1 MFRNFLKIATRN
13 LLKRKGF
20 TALNVI
26 GLSLAIAVSL
36 LLFTTVL
43 QQFSFDHF
51 HKNLD
56 NLYVLYWQ
64 NNRPEGVEK
73 SSGMPMVLA
82 PTLKDEFPEITE
94 VVRVQDNGGDVEYN
108 GKIFHYGVDL
118 VDTGYFKMFT
128 FPIIE
133 GNVNNPLP
141 NINSIAIDEAAA
153 KAIFGEDD
161 PIGKTINWQAGGQS
175 KPMTIT
181 AIMQKVPATSSLSF
195 NLLARIENANSYN
208 DPNWGNH
215 NHGVYIQLPP
225 SIKPAQFE
233 ERLRPFVRKHVAEE
247 IEMMKNNGFIADAQ
261 GDVST
266 LKLYPL
272 KEWHFASGLN
282 SRGLK
287 KILPIGLFIVGLFVL
302 AIASINFVNLTIG
315 TSIVRS
321 LEVSVRKV
329 MGADR
334 KQVLLQFWGEAL
346 MIVLLAS
353 AIALMLV
360 QWFLSDFNA
369 LLQSDVH
376 INSPFLLAA
385 LAGVLLLVGLVAGGY
400 PALVLSRFQAAEV
413 LKRNTKMKTSGT
425 VRNLL
430 VTVQFVIS
438 ITLIACTMV
447 VLQQFDYL
455 RNKPLGYNKNQV
467 VSIPIG
473 HTIEGQKAL
482 SLMRNELSGQPGV
495 LSVTGAGRNLGQGK
509 DGSITTSIIG
519 WDQKGKTLMSY
530 WLNVDYDYIE
540 TLDMELLEGRSFD
553 RTHPADT
560 SKPQLIVN
568 EAFVKQMSDST
579 SAIGQLM
586 ETEPKSEIIGVVKDF
601 HFNPLNEAIEP
612 ASLVLGSQFSLGY
625 IFVKIA
631 PENTPRTLSLLEEK
645 WKKIAPQSEWQ
656 GTFLDEN
663 TQRQYK
669 EEQTLSQIFAAAG
682 GLTILLSC
690 LGLFGIAVLTIVQ
703 RTKEIGIRKV
713 LGATTGG
720 LVGLLAK
727 DFLKLVAIAAVF
739 AIPLAWL
746 AMREWLQNYYY
757 RVELHWWVFAAA
769 GVVAIAVAFLTVSV
783 QSVRAAL
790 SNPVEA
796 LRAE

>member
-1 MFRNFLKIATRN
+1 MFQNFLKIALRN
-13 LLKRKGF
+13 LRKRKGF
-20 TALNVI
+20 TALNVF

-43 QQFSFDHF
+43 QQFSYDHF

-56 NLYVLYWQ
+56 ELYVLYWQ

-73 SSGMPMVLA
+73 SGGMPMVLV
-82 PTLKDEFPEITE
+82 PTLKEEFPDITDA
-94 VVRVQDNGGDVEYN
+94 VRIQDNGGDIEYN
-108 GKIFHYGVDL
+108 GKIFRFGIDL
-118 VDTGYFKMFT
+118 VDTGFFKMFS
-128 FPIIE
+128 FPLME
-133 GNVNNPLP
+133 GNAEDPLP
-141 NINSIAIDEAAA
+141 NINSVAIDEESA
-153 KAIFGEDD
+153 KVIFGEDD
-161 PIGKTINWQAGGQS
+161 PIGKTLNWQTGGEQ
-175 KPMTIT
+175 KPLTVT
-181 AIMQKVPATSSLSF
+181 AIMEKAPNNSSLGF
-195 NLLARIENANSYN
+195 NLLARIENAPSFN
-208 DPNWGNH
+208 DTHWGNH
-215 NHGVYIQLPP
+215 NHGVYIQLPK
-225 SIKPAQFE
+225 SITAEKFE
-233 ERLRPFVRKHVAEE
+233 ERLRPFVRKHVAED
-247 IEMMKNNGFIADAQ
+247 IEMMKNNGFIPDAQ

-266 LKLYPL
+266 LRLYPL
-272 KEWHFASGLN
+272 KDWHFAADLN
-282 SRGLK
+282 DRGMK
-287 KILPIGLFIVGLFVL
+287 KILPLGLFIVGLFVL

-334 KQVLLQFWGEAL
+334 KQVLAQFWGEAL
-346 MIVLLAS
+346 LVVAIAS

-360 QWFLSDFNA
+360 QWFLPKFNA
-369 LLQSDVH
+369 LLRSDIH

-385 LAGVLLLVGLVAGGY
+385 LAGILLLVGLVAGGY

-455 RNKPLGYNKNQV
+455 RNKPLGYNKTQV

-473 HTIEGQKAL
+473 HTIEGYKAL
-482 SLMRNELSGQPGV
+482 NLMRNELAGQPGI
-495 LSVTGAGRNLGQGK
+495 LSVSGAGRNLGLGK
-509 DGSITTSIIG
+509 DNSTTTSIIG
-519 WDQKGKTLMSY
+519 WDQKGKNLMSY

-540 TLDMELLEGRSFD
+540 TLDIELLEGRSFD
-553 RTHPADT
+553 QTHPADT
-560 SKPQLIVN
+560 SRPQLIVN
-568 EAFVKQMSDST
+568 EAFVKQMEGGSLPV
-579 SAIGQLM
+579 GQLM
-586 ETEPKSEIIGVVKDF
+586 DTEPKSEIVGVVKDF
-601 HFNPLNEAIEP
+601 HFNPLHEAIEP
-612 ASLVLGSQFSLGY
+612 ASLVLGSQFGLGY

-631 PENTPRTLSLLEEK
+631 PENMPRTLSLLEEK
-645 WKKIAPQSEWQ
+645 WKKIAPQSDWQ

-663 TQRQYK
+663 SERQYK
-669 EEQTLSQIFAAAG
+669 TEQTLSQIFAASG

-713 LGATTGG
+713 LGASTGG

-727 DFLKLVAIAAVF
+727 DFLKLVGIAAVF

-746 AMREWLQNYYY
+746 AMKEWLQNYHY
-757 RVELHWWVFAAA
+757 RIDLQWWVFVAA
-769 GVVAIAVAFLTVSV
+769 GALAVAVAFITVSV
-783 QSVRAAL
+783 QSVKAAL

-796 LRAE
+796 LRSE